1 MADDQDKQFQNQ
13 SQKIKH
19 LSILLLKG
27 LLTYLLTYLLIL
39 TGTNNDA
46 EKMGSRHLW
55 IVEVGLSTDPG
66 RH

>member
-27 LLTYLLTYLLIL
+27 LLTYLLIL